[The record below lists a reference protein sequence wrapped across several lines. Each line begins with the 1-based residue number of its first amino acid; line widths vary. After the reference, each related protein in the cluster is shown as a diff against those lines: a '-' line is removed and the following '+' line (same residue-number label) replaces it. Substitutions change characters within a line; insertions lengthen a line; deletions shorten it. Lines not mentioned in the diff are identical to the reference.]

1 MKQKWIFTLILTSF
15 ILLPIGSFAQFN
27 KYKSKTNFNNSKT
40 SPAKH
45 KKMTPQKSPALNK
58 VTEDRKKNNNID
70 DFGRKTTSPK
80 KSSKYVDI
88 NFDTAFG
95 PQVIESFNYP
105 EISLID
111 LTKDMQELTGINL
124 IIDKEIKGKV
134 TIMAPTAIT
143 VGDAWKAYLSAL
155 NMAGYS
161 LVKSGAFYKII
172 PNRDVRY
179 HPTKIY
185 TGTYSPNTENYVMRV
200 IPLKYISSSE
210 VTRNFRPFMSR
221 FGRITDIKETNTI
234 IVQDTGTNITRL
246 IRLIQFVDIPGHE
259 ESLQI
264 IKVKYS
270 SAQEIAKLL
279 DQILKSKTTKKFRS
293 SLKRKTQNISKII
306 AEPRTNSII
315 TMANAE
321 GEKQLRNLI
330 NKLDV
335 REVTSGGQIHVY
347 YLNHG
352 NAEDLSKTL
361 SSLVSSSG
369 SKSTSK
375 SRFTKSGFV
384 GSSSLFNAEVKITS
398 DKSNNAIVVT
408 ASPTDYLVIKE
419 IIKKLDIPRDQVY
432 VEGMIME
439 TNVSKGQDVGITL
452 IGAYGTGGTERI
464 GYGGQNKG
472 DIVNLLTD
480 NITSL
485 GGLFAGGGF
494 GKKVTV
500 SMGGEEKQV
509 RSVMGLISAIA
520 TDNNTNVLATP
531 QLLVLDNEEG
541 VFEVGE
547 TIPTPERSTAANGS
561 TTVAIKQQK
570 VGMTLKISPQI
581 NKISRF
587 VKLKIDQKIE
597 DFSERQLPAG
607 VANDGIATTT
617 RSTVTTVVARDMDT
631 IAMGGLMRDKE
642 VTIIS
647 KVPVLGDIPILGWL
661 FKSKGK
667 RKTKVNLLFFLTP
680 RILASYEKANAKN
693 LKDIINR
700 RATHLKKVLGDED
713 PFGTTVKG
721 LYEKAKKQEQGPLYD
736 PDTRNINEG
745 TIGPQSNSFK
755 YKVPDYS
762 TIIQKVITKRASVDK
777 SVEET
782 EKK

>member
-1 MKQKWIFTLILTSF
+1 
-15 ILLPIGSFAQFN
+15 
-27 KYKSKTNFNNSKT
+27 
-40 SPAKH
+40 
-45 KKMTPQKSPALNK
+45 
-58 VTEDRKKNNNID
+58 
-70 DFGRKTTSPK
+70 
-80 KSSKYVDI
+80 
-88 NFDTAFG
+88 
-95 PQVIESFNYP
+95 
-105 EISLID
+105 
-111 LTKDMQELTGINL
+111 
-124 IIDKEIKGKV
+124 
-134 TIMAPTAIT
+134 
-143 VGDAWKAYLSAL
+143 
-155 NMAGYS
+155 
-161 LVKSGAFYKII
+161 
-172 PNRDVRY
+172 
-179 HPTKIY
+179 
-185 TGTYSPNTENYVMRV
+185 
-200 IPLKYISSSE
+200 
-210 VTRNFRPFMSR
+210 
-221 FGRITDIKETNTI
+221 
-234 IVQDTGTNITRL
+234 
-246 IRLIQFVDIPGHE
+246 
-259 ESLQI
+259 
-264 IKVKYS
+264 
-270 SAQEIAKLL
+270 
-279 DQILKSKTTKKFRS
+279 
-293 SLKRKTQNISKII
+293 
-306 AEPRTNSII
+306 
-315 TMANAE
+315 
-321 GEKQLRNLI
+321 
-330 NKLDV
+330 
-335 REVTSGGQIHVY
+335 
-347 YLNHG
+347 
-352 NAEDLSKTL
+352 
-361 SSLVSSSG
+361 
-369 SKSTSK
+369 
-375 SRFTKSGFV
+375 
-384 GSSSLFNAEVKITS
+384 
-398 DKSNNAIVVT
+398 
-408 ASPTDYLVIKE
+408 
-419 IIKKLDIPRDQVY
+419 
-432 VEGMIME
+432 
-439 TNVSKGQDVGITL
+439 
-452 IGAYGTGGTERI
+452 
-464 GYGGQNKG
+464 
-472 DIVNLLTD
+472 
-480 NITSL
+480 
-485 GGLFAGGGF
+485 
-494 GKKVTV
+494 
-500 SMGGEEKQV
+500 MGGEEKQV

-777 SVEET
+777 SVVET

>member
-293 SLKRKTQNISKII
+293 SLKRNTQNISKII

-352 NAEDLSKTL
+352 NAEDLPKTL
-361 SSLVSSSG
+361 SSLVIFSG
-369 SKSTSK
+369 SKSGSK

-777 SVEET
+777 SVVET

>member
-777 SVEET
+777 SVVET